1 MTQWPFVPSV
11 EGTLIVRIL
20 CVTNMYPS
28 PQRPGYGAFV
38 CQQVEQLRRFGHTVD
53 VINILGFQS
62 KMNYLRCTLDVMR
75 MTSAVAYD
83 IVHAHYGYSAY
94 PAMFRL
100 QAPLVIT
107 LHGTDVVGIGN
118 IFERLCTRAVSH
130 FADAVIVVSEGM
142 RRRIPG
148 IVIPCGVDLDVFK
161 PYDRDKA
168 RSRLG
173 WPKDRNIVL
182 FPFDPARPEKRYDLA
197 RASVERLVQE
207 GVDAELMT
215 VVDVPNGE
223 MPWCYSAADALLLCS
238 DYEGS
243 PTSIKEALACNL
255 PVVATE
261 VGDVGELLS
270 GVAGTRICPPDAGT
284 IARNLREVLDWSRSS
299 EFRGRAAMARY
310 DQALTVEK
318 IVGVYS
324 DVLSKFRARTVG
336 RRLLRSG

>member
-1 MTQWPFVPSV
+1 M
-11 EGTLIVRIL
+11 
-20 CVTNMYPS
+20 
-28 PQRPGYGAFV
+28 

-53 VINILGFQS
+53 VIDILGSQS
-62 KMNYLRCTLDVMR
+62 KMNYLRCTLDVVR

-100 QAPLVIT
+100 RAPLVIT
-107 LHGTDVVGIGN
+107 LHGTDVIGQS
-118 IFERLCTRAVSH
+118 IFERLSTRAVSH
-130 FADAVIVVSEGM
+130 FADAVIVVSEEL

-148 IVIPCGVDLDVFK
+148 IVIPCGVDLGVFK

-168 RSRLG
+168 RARLG
-173 WPKDRNIVL
+173 WPKDKHIVL

-197 RASVERLVQE
+197 RASIERLVQE

-215 VVDVPNGE
+215 VVNVPNGE

-243 PTSIKEALACNL
+243 PTSIKEALACNR
-255 PVVATE
+255 PVVATD
-261 VGDVGELLS
+261 VGDVGELLN
-270 GVAGTRICPPDAGT
+270 GIAGTRICPQDAGT
-284 IARNLREVLDWSRSS
+284 IARNLREVFDWSRSS

-310 DQALTVEK
+310 DQVLTVEK
-318 IVGVYS
+318 IVGVYD
-324 DVLSKFRARTVG
+324 DVLSNLRAKAVG
-336 RRLLRSG
+336 KRLLRSG

>member
-1 MTQWPFVPSV
+1 M
-11 EGTLIVRIL
+11 RIL

-28 PQRPGYGAFV
+28 PQRPGSGAFV

-53 VINILGFQS
+53 VIDILGSQS
-62 KMNYLRCTLDVMR
+62 KMNYLRCTLDVVR

-100 QAPLVIT
+100 RAPLVIT
-107 LHGTDVVGIGN
+107 LHGTDVIGQS
-118 IFERLCTRAVSH
+118 IFERLSTRAVSH
-130 FADAVIVVSEGM
+130 FADAVIVVSEEL

-148 IVIPCGVDLDVFK
+148 IVIPCGVDLGVFK

-168 RSRLG
+168 RARLG
-173 WPKDRNIVL
+173 WPKDKHIVL

-197 RASVERLVQE
+197 RASIERLVQE

-215 VVDVPNGE
+215 VVNVPNGE

-243 PTSIKEALACNL
+243 PTSIKEALACNR
-255 PVVATE
+255 PVVATD
-261 VGDVGELLS
+261 VGDVGELLN
-270 GVAGTRICPPDAGT
+270 GIAGTRICPQDAGT
-284 IARNLREVLDWSRSS
+284 IARNLREVFDWSRSS

-310 DQALTVEK
+310 DQVLTVEK
-318 IVGVYS
+318 IVGVYD
-324 DVLSKFRARTVG
+324 DVLSNLRTKAVG
-336 RRLLRSG
+336 KRLLRSG

>member
-1 MTQWPFVPSV
+1 
-11 EGTLIVRIL
+11 
-20 CVTNMYPS
+20 MYPS
-28 PQRPGYGAFV
+28 PQRPGSGAFV
-38 CQQVEQLRRFGHTVD
+38 WHQVEQLRRLGHTVD
-53 VINILGFQS
+53 VIDILGFQS

-107 LHGTDVVGIGN
+107 LHGTDVIGKS
-118 IFERLCTRAVSH
+118 IFERLSTRAVSH
-130 FADAVIVVSEGM
+130 FADAVIVVSEEL
-142 RRRIPG
+142 RRQIPG
-148 IVIPCGVDLDVFK
+148 IVIPCGVDLGVFR

-168 RSRLG
+168 RARLG
-173 WPKDRNIVL
+173 WPKDKHIVL

-215 VVDVPNGE
+215 VVNVPNGE
-223 MPWCYSAADALLLCS
+223 MPWCYGAADALLLCS

-243 PTSIKEALACNL
+243 PTSIKEALACNR

-261 VGDVGELLS
+261 VGDVGGLLS
-270 GVAGTRICPPDAGT
+270 GIAGTRICPQDAGT
-284 IARNLREVLDWSRSS
+284 IARNLREVFDWSQCS

-318 IVGVYS
+318 IVGVYD
-324 DVLSKFRARTVG
+324 DVLSNFRARTMG

>member
-1 MTQWPFVPSV
+1 MTRWQFVPSV
-11 EGTLIVRIL
+11 EGALIVRIL

-28 PQRPGYGAFV
+28 PQRPGSGAFV

-53 VINILGFQS
+53 VIDILGSQS

-83 IVHAHYGYSAY
+83 VVHAHYGYSAY
-94 PAMFRL
+94 PAMFRV

-107 LHGTDVVGIGN
+107 LHGSDVLGN

-148 IVIPCGVDLDVFK
+148 IVIPCGVDLGVFK
-161 PYDRDKA
+161 PYDRDEA
-168 RSRLG
+168 RARLG
-173 WPKDRNIVL
+173 WPKDRHIVL

-207 GVDAELMT
+207 GVDTELMT
-215 VVDVPNGE
+215 VVNVPNGE

-243 PTSIKEALACNL
+243 PTSIKEALACNR

-261 VGDVGELLS
+261 VGDVGELLN
-270 GVAGTRICPPDAGT
+270 GVAGTRICPQDAGT
-284 IARNLREVLDWSRSS
+284 IARNLREVFDWSRSR

-318 IVGVYS
+318 IVGVYA
-324 DVLSKFRARTVG
+324 DVLSNFRARTVG

>member
-1 MTQWPFVPSV
+1 M
-11 EGTLIVRIL
+11 
-20 CVTNMYPS
+20 
-28 PQRPGYGAFV
+28 

-53 VINILGFQS
+53 VIDILGSQS
-62 KMNYLRCTLDVMR
+62 KMNYMRCTLDVVR

-100 QAPLVIT
+100 RAPLVIT
-107 LHGTDVVGIGN
+107 LHGTDVIGQS
-118 IFERLCTRAVSH
+118 IFERLSTRAVSH
-130 FADAVIVVSEGM
+130 FADAVIVVSEEL

-148 IVIPCGVDLDVFK
+148 IVIPCGVDLGVFK

-168 RSRLG
+168 RARLG
-173 WPKDRNIVL
+173 WPKDKHIVL

-197 RASVERLVQE
+197 RASIERLVQE

-215 VVDVPNGE
+215 VVNVPNGE

-243 PTSIKEALACNL
+243 PTSIKEALACNR
-255 PVVATE
+255 PVVATD
-261 VGDVGELLS
+261 VGDVGELLN
-270 GVAGTRICPPDAGT
+270 GIAGTRICPQDAGT
-284 IARNLREVLDWSRSS
+284 IARNLREVFDWSRSS

-310 DQALTVEK
+310 DQVLTVEK
-318 IVGVYS
+318 IVGVYD
-324 DVLSKFRARTVG
+324 DVLSNLRAKAVG
-336 RRLLRSG
+336 KRLLRSG

>member
-1 MTQWPFVPSV
+1 MAVVLSV
-11 EGTLIVRIL
+11 EGAPIVRIL
-20 CVTNMYPS
+20 CVTNMYPT
-28 PQRPGYGAFV
+28 PQRPGSGAFV
-38 CQQVEQLRRFGHTVD
+38 YQQVEQLRRFGHTVD

-62 KMNYLRCTLDVMR
+62 KMNYLRGALDVMR
-75 MTSAVAYD
+75 MTSTLAYD

-107 LHGTDVVGIGN
+107 LHGTDVLGN

-130 FADAVIVVSEGM
+130 LADAVIVVSEQM
-142 RRRIPG
+142 RKRIPG
-148 IVIPCGVDLDVFK
+148 IVIPCGVDLGVFK
-161 PYDRDKA
+161 PYDRDQA
-168 RSRLG
+168 RARLQ
-173 WPKDRNIVL
+173 WPKDKHIVL

-197 RASVERLVQE
+197 RASVDRLVQE

-215 VVDVPNGE
+215 VINVPNDE
-223 MPWCYSAADALLLCS
+223 MPWCYSAADALLLSS

-255 PVVATE
+255 PVVSTK
-261 VGDVGELLS
+261 VGDVSELLS
-270 GVAGTRICPPDAGT
+270 GIAGTRICAPDAGT
-284 IARNLREVLDWSRSS
+284 IARNLRDVFDRSRSS

-310 DQALTVEK
+310 DQAVTVEK
-318 IVGVYS
+318 IVGVYT
-324 DVLSKFRARTVG
+324 DVLSNFRARAVG

>member
-1 MTQWPFVPSV
+1 VTRWQFVPSV
-11 EGTLIVRIL
+11 ERTPIVRIL

-28 PQRPGYGAFV
+28 PQRPGSGAFV

-53 VINILGFQS
+53 VIDILGSQS

-75 MTSAVAYD
+75 MTNAVAYD

-107 LHGTDVVGIGN
+107 LHGSDVLGS

-130 FADAVIVVSEGM
+130 FADAIIVVSEAM

-148 IVIPCGVDLDVFK
+148 IVIPCGVDLGVFK

-168 RSRLG
+168 RARLQ
-173 WPKDRNIVL
+173 WPKDKYIVL

-215 VVDVPNGE
+215 VVNVPNGE

-243 PTSIKEALACNL
+243 PTSIKEALACNR
-255 PVVATE
+255 PVVATD
-261 VGDVGELLS
+261 VGDVGELLN
-270 GVAGTRICPPDAGT
+270 GIAGTRICPQDAGT
-284 IARNLREVLDWSRSS
+284 IARNLREVFDWSRSS

-318 IVGVYS
+318 IVGVYA
-324 DVLSKFRARTVG
+324 DVLSNFRARTVG

>member
-1 MTQWPFVPSV
+1 M
-11 EGTLIVRIL
+11 
-20 CVTNMYPS
+20 
-28 PQRPGYGAFV
+28 

-53 VINILGFQS
+53 VIDILGSQS
-62 KMNYLRCTLDVMR
+62 KMNYLRCTLDVVR

-100 QAPLVIT
+100 RAPLVIT
-107 LHGTDVVGIGN
+107 LHGTDVIGQS
-118 IFERLCTRAVSH
+118 IFERLSTRAVSH
-130 FADAVIVVSEGM
+130 FADAVIVVSEEL

-148 IVIPCGVDLDVFK
+148 IVIPCGVDLGVFK

-168 RSRLG
+168 RARLG
-173 WPKDRNIVL
+173 WPKDKHIVL

-197 RASVERLVQE
+197 RASIERLVQE

-215 VVDVPNGE
+215 VVNVPNGE

-243 PTSIKEALACNL
+243 PTSIKEALACNR
-255 PVVATE
+255 PVVATD
-261 VGDVGELLS
+261 VGDVGELLN
-270 GVAGTRICPPDAGT
+270 GIAGTRICPQDAGT
-284 IARNLREVLDWSRSS
+284 IARNLREVFDWSRSS

-310 DQALTVEK
+310 DQVLTVEK
-318 IVGVYS
+318 IVGVYD
-324 DVLSKFRARTVG
+324 DVLSNLRTKAVG
-336 RRLLRSG
+336 KRLLRSG